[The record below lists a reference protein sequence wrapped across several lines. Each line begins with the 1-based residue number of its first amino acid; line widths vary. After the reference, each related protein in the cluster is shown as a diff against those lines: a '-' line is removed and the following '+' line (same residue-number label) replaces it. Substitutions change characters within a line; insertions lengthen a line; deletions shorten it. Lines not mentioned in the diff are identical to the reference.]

1 MGRTHSR
8 PGRNPGVR
16 VAGLEPLHSRP
27 MSRAGIVALVAVAVV
42 VLLVV
47 AYVVILVSEN
57 PTY

>member
-1 MGRTHSR
+1 MATH
-8 PGRNPGVR
+8 V
-16 VAGLEPLHSRP
+16 
-27 MSRAGIVALVAVAVV
+27 SRAGIVALVAVAIV

>member
-1 MGRTHSR
+1 
-8 PGRNPGVR
+8 
-16 VAGLEPLHSRP
+16 